1 MSIFMAKRKK
11 KNDNPITL
19 LDCIIIA
26 GPLMMLLIVALI
38 TYFVK

>member
-1 MSIFMAKRKK
+1 MSLFMAKRKK

-26 GPLMMLLIVALI
+26 GPLMMLLIAALVAYLL
-38 TYFVK
+38 